1 MESLKYF
8 IHLCAG
14 LHLQLLTVVTS
25 LLKLRAQAIEHTFSL
40 ALICEL
46 IFYFSVL
53 KSELPLVGNAAPD
66 FEAEAVFDQEFIKVN
81 RLLLVNC
88 FIS

>member
-1 MESLKYF
+1 MECLEYF

-14 LHLQLLTVVTS
+14 LHLQLLTVEAS
-25 LLKLRAQAIEHTFSL
+25 LLKLKATAIEHTFSL
-40 ALICEL
+40 AFICVL
-46 IFYFSVL
+46 IFYFSL
-53 KSELPLVGNAAPD
+53 SKSELPLVGNAAPD
-66 FEAEAVFDQEFIKVN
+66 FEAEAVFDQEFIKVD